1 MTMEKKAIP
10 VFCFDKAIEKI
21 EIITA
26 RHKKDKAKALVM
38 NKMVKHKIK
47 KYISKV
53 LNDRTARIKN
63 TGN

>member
-1 MTMEKKAIP
+1 MIMETKVMP

-47 KYISKV
+47 KYISEA

>member
-1 MTMEKKAIP
+1 MIGKEENIP
-10 VFCFDKAIEKI
+10 IFYLDKAIEKI

-47 KYISKV
+47 KYISEA